1 MFERA
6 VNSTCDGLI
15 MIPDNLNG
23 LTTELK
29 WSGRNGI
36 GRSTEILI
44 LKAAYGIHM
53 AQCKVEMKGLGWG
66 SQPPSHK
73 PTAPLA
79 TSTSGC
85 SLIWIKGG
93 QEDERAMVPMRP
105 R

>member
-1 MFERA
+1 MVRQ
-6 VNSTCDGLI
+6 
-15 MIPDNLNG
+15 
-23 LTTELK
+23 K
-29 WSGRNGI
+29 WDRKKYRDTDTQSGAG
-36 GRSTEILI
+36 
-44 LKAAYGIHM
+44 YGIHM

-93 QEDERAMVPMRP
+93 REDERAMVPMRP
-105 R
+105 RSEGLHFAVPQNTMGVMLDPNFP